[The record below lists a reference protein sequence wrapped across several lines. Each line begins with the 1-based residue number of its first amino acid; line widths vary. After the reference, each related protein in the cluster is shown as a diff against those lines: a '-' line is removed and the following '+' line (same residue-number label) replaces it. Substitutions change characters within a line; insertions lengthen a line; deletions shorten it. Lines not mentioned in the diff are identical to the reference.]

1 MLYKTLVNSH
11 LPKGAIGYMKTTVT
25 AKNFDLTK
33 SILSFVETK
42 FESLQ
47 EKVDKNTSIHVT
59 LSTGREGQKAEALL
73 YVEGTMLKME
83 KIDEN
88 LYNAID
94 VLADKLSNQV
104 NKLTDKRN
112 DKGKDSIRYMT
123 TTESEGQETMEQTQP
138 IVKRKQ
144 FDMKPMMEEEAL
156 LQMEMLGHSFFF
168 FLNGETYTM
177 CLLYKRKDGA
187 YGLIE
192 GVQ

>member
-1 MLYKTLVNSH
+1 
-11 LPKGAIGYMKTTVT
+11 MKTTIT
-25 AKNFDLTK
+25 AKNFDMTT
-33 SILSFVETK
+33 SILNFVTEK
-42 FESLQ
+42 FERLQ
-47 EKVDKNTSIHVT
+47 EQVDENTSIHVT

-73 YVEGTMLKME
+73 HVEGTMLKME
-83 KIDEN
+83 KVDES
-88 LYNAID
+88 LYNAVD
-94 VLADKLSNQV
+94 VLAEKLSTQV
-104 NKLTDKRN
+104 NKLTGKLN
-112 DKGKDSIRYMT
+112 EKGKDSIRYMT
-123 TTESEGQETMEQTQP
+123 TTEREVKETMEQTQP

-177 CLLYKRKDGA
+177 CLLYKRNNGD

>member
-11 LPKGAIGYMKTTVT
+11 LPKGAIGYMKTTIT

-33 SILSFVETK
+33 SILNFIEEK
-42 FESLQ
+42 FEGLQ
-47 EKVDKNTSIHVT
+47 EKVDSNTSIHVT
-59 LSTGREGQKAEALL
+59 LSTGRQGQKAEALL
-73 YVEGTMLKME
+73 YVQGTMVKME
-83 KIDEN
+83 MIDVN
-88 LYNAID
+88 LYNAIEI
-94 VLADKLSNQV
+94 LAGKLSNQV

-112 DKGKDSIRYMT
+112 GKTKESIRYMK
-123 TTESEGQETMEQTQP
+123 TTESGGKETMEQTQP

-177 CLLYKRKDGA
+177 CLLYKRKDGT

>member
-1 MLYKTLVNSH
+1 
-11 LPKGAIGYMKTTVT
+11 MKTTIT

-33 SILSFVETK
+33 SILNFVEEK
-42 FESLQ
+42 FQRLQ
-47 EKVDKNTSIHVT
+47 EQVDENTSIHVT
-59 LSTGREGQKAEALL
+59 LSTGRDGQKAEALL

-83 KIDEN
+83 KVDEN
-88 LYNAID
+88 LYNAVD
-94 VLADKLSNQV
+94 VLANKLSTQV
-104 NKLTDKRN
+104 NKLTGKYN
-112 DKGKDSIRYMT
+112 EKSKDSIRYMT
-123 TTESEGQETMEQTQP
+123 TTESEVKEIMEQTQP

-156 LQMEMLGHSFFF
+156 LQMEMLGHAFFF

-177 CLLYKRKDGA
+177 CLLYKRKNGD